1 MKKKLFVVMIFFAFI
16 AVSVFANTEEKGVW
30 KTGTTGV
37 IGSAASMTVRLDLS
51 EKRDAQYAVAFTSD
65 TITNYSD
72 EITNIADISLV
83 PNISTMKFNDYG
95 GESVDNP
102 LYISYK
108 FKENTKVALYLE
120 IEGNLK
126 DKAAKA
132 SLKYKVSFNNG
143 TVQTLE
149 SADSQTSISVKT
161 FEDKAKV
168 GAVEVGS
175 IPLTISA
182 VDTFEYAV
190 TKELSSTMKL
200 IVRSEA

>member
-1 MKKKLFVVMIFFAFI
+1 MKKKLFVVMILFAFI